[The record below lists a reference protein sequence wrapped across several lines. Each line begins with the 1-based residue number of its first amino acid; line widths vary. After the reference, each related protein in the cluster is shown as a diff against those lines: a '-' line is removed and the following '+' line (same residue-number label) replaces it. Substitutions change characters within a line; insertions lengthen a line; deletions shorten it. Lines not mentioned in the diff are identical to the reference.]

1 MKVREIMT
9 DTVIYVK
16 IPGSRADAIKTI
28 LKENISCLPVVKRG
42 TNELLG
48 IVTREDF
55 ARNPEE
61 EQLALLMTRD
71 VRTISP
77 EADIREAVEIFSRGE
92 FRRLPVIENSELV
105 GLITVSD
112 IVWRYIS
119 KLGLTD
125 PVEKYMAS
133 RITSMWEKNPL
144 KVTYEIM
151 NLSGERALPVL
162 NDEGKFTGII
172 GDTDLLKV
180 LEVSEST
187 VKSELSGGTEG
198 DKWGWDTKN
207 IIYIT
212 KKRLEFPDRVVK
224 DIMVDKV
231 VIVRKKTAIS
241 EAAKRMAKNRIEQI
255 PVINAEG
262 DLIGIVRDSDLI
274 KAVL

>member
-9 DTVIYVK
+9 DMVISVK
-16 IPGSRADAIKTI
+16 IPGSRADAIKKI

-42 TNELLG
+42 TKELIG

-71 VRTISP
+71 VKTISP
-77 EADIREAVEIFSRGE
+77 EADIREAVEIFSSGE
-92 FRRLPVIENSELV
+92 FRRLPVVENSELV

-119 KLGLTD
+119 KLDLTY

-133 RITSMWEKNPL
+133 KITSIWEKTPL

-151 NLSGERALPVL
+151 HLSGERAIPIL

-212 KKRLEFPDRVVK
+212 KKRLEFPDKVVK
-224 DIMVDKV
+224 DIMVEKV
-231 VIVRKKTAIS
+231 VIVRKKTAIN

-262 DLIGIVRDSDLI
+262 DLIGIVRDNDMI
-274 KAVL
+274 KALL